1 MNSIQ
6 APIVLDVKTSPRKI
20 RQAITRIPLSIDFLS
35 ILQLLLESLENLP
48 SPQIFLRR
56 RLPFFHGKNAV
67 DARYGDALLL
77 STGPMNL
84 DGIHRSRLP
93 QPEVHPLVR
102 ARTVRSPA
110 IHVRTLPNSACR

>member
-6 APIVLDVKTSPRKI
+6 APIVLNAKTSARKN
-20 RQAITRIPLSIDFLS
+20 RQTITPIPFSIDFLS
-35 ILQLLLESLENLP
+35 TLQLLLESPENPP
-48 SPQIFLRR
+48 SPYIFLRR
-56 RLPFFHGKNAV
+56 RFPFFHGKNAV

-84 DGIHRSRLP
+84 DGLHHSRLP

-102 ARTVRSPA
+102 ARSVRSPA
-110 IHVRTLPNSACR
+110 IHVRTLPNSARR